1 METRITLLR
10 EVSGGSED
18 AWAELTNLYQPL
30 ITSWLRTFELQP
42 SDAEDLTQDVLT
54 ALFSNVDHFGHNGR
68 VGAFRAWL
76 RTITHNTAAD
86 FLRRRSKRDVQ
97 LGNSSFASAI
107 AQLTDSGS
115 AISRV
120 FDRQHDRHL
129 LGTLLGRVAS
139 EFQDSTMTV
148 FRQHVIEGRGAL
160 EVAEE
165 FGVSR
170 HGVYMAKSRVMRR
183 LRELAPGFIED
194 IERDGTC

>member
-18 AWAELTNLYQPL
+18 AWAEFTELYQPL
-30 ITSWLRTFELQP
+30 IIAWLRKFDLQS

-54 ALFSNVDHFGHNGR
+54 ALFSSVENFGHNGR

-76 RTITHNTAAD
+76 RTITQNTAAD
-86 FLRRRSKRDVQ
+86 FLKRRSKRDLP
-97 LGNSSFASAI
+97 LGHSSFATAVRE
-107 AQLTDSGS
+107 LTDSGS
-115 AISRV
+115 TISQV
-120 FDRQHDRHL
+120 FDRQHDLHL
-129 LGTLLGRVAS
+129 LSTLLGRVAT
-139 EFQDSTMTV
+139 EFQDSTMAV
-148 FRQHVIEGRGAL
+148 FRQHVIEGQQATK
-160 EVAEE
+160 VAET

-194 IERDGTC
+194 IEREGTC